1 MVQPLHAQFLAG
13 AVAHGLFDV
22 VAGLITEQAVDPDA
36 QLVLGLVSELL
47 LTVQR
52 PAEQPVGVLN
62 GDDAA
67 CDGVATE
74 RVTLA
79 DLLDILRD
87 LVVQRSDGG
96 AFPVGMFGVGAEL
109 FRIAECGVLCSDLLP
124 QVPAVARL
132 DGGIKACCLVLCAH
146 RAAFHAAAV
155 GDEQQIIFGQ
165 VNGADLTCVL
175 HNHAA
180 CLLALAIDIKFHVHD
195 LGLIVE
201 LHAVVLQVSDHGQ
214 DDRFILV
221 VAGKAQG
228 GEIRQTA
235 DMVDIALKIELH
247 FQSTVP
253 VFKGKHGAPVQP
265 EVGVQHFIIKEIG
278 DLLILQLLVGGEEEL
293 HDLHSTLIRQAELAI
308 GVGILAA
315 VDGST
320 AQ

>member
-1 MVQPLHAQFLAG
+1 M
-13 AVAHGLFDV
+13 
-22 VAGLITEQAVDPDA
+22 
-36 QLVLGLVSELL
+36 
-47 LTVQR
+47 
-52 PAEQPVGVLN
+52 
-62 GDDAA
+62 
-67 CDGVATE
+67 
-74 RVTLA
+74 
-79 DLLDILRD
+79 
-87 LVVQRSDGG
+87 
-96 AFPVGMFGVGAEL
+96 
-109 FRIAECGVLCSDLLP
+109 
-124 QVPAVARL
+124 
-132 DGGIKACCLVLCAH
+132 
-146 RAAFHAAAV
+146 
-155 GDEQQIIFGQ
+155 
-165 VNGADLTCVL
+165 L

-214 DDRFILV
+214 DDGLILV
-221 VAGKAQG
+221 VAGKTQG
-228 GEIRQTA
+228 SEIRQTA

-253 VFKGKHGAPVQP
+253 VLKSKHGAPVQP